1 MGLVVTLRPGSYGQ
15 VCGGTRITRHGF
27 LIHQM
32 DRPGDFGHGVCDLL
46 HGVIIVVREEP
57 EACGLPLDSALPVFE
72 PARRVGT
79 FPRPLRPIKN
89 SSGLF
94 PTRATPIAG

>member
-1 MGLVVTLRPGSYGQ
+1 
-15 VCGGTRITRHGF
+15 
-27 LIHQM
+27 M
-32 DRPGDFGHGVCDLL
+32 DRAGDFGHGVCDLL

-79 FPRPLRPIKN
+79 FPRPLRTDKEFVRAVSYPGHAD
-89 SSGLF
+89 SGMNLICV
-94 PTRATPIAG
+94 IAI